1 MDFFSHWREY
11 QLGFDSP
18 RVLWLLPALLIP
30 LWLISFRSL
39 AGLGGW
45 RRLMALGFR
54 TAILT
59 ALVLALADVQLQRAT
74 EKVTV
79 IYVVD
84 QSQSIPAPRRT
95 ALLDYVNRAIKDHR
109 DRDDRA
115 GVIVFARDATIE
127 APPFDSDIRVS
138 TTPETELDPQFTNL
152 QAAIKL
158 AQASFPG
165 DSARRIVVVTD
176 GNQNMGDALEQARGA
191 AESGVGIDVVPVSLP
206 KQSDVLIER
215 IVTPADVR
223 KGQPFDL
230 RVVVNHA
237 ADDGAPPARGKLVV
251 RQQADDVSSVLS
263 EQQVTLTP
271 GKHVF
276 TIRQEIETPAFYSYE
291 AQFVPDGAA
300 DDAIAENNR
309 VAAFSYVRGSGQV
322 LLIEDF
328 ENPGEHELLADRL
341 RKQNI
346 EVTKRAS
353 DQAFRSLQELQ
364 QFDSVILANVPRE
377 HFSDEQIAM
386 LASNTQHLG
395 AGLIM
400 LGGPNSF
407 GAGGWAETPIETAMP
422 LEFHVKAAKVVPAG
436 ALAIVLDKSGSM
448 QGEKM
453 TMAAS
458 AACAA
463 IDGLSER
470 DHVGVF
476 AFDSVASTVVRMQ
489 PRRDSRPMKARV
501 IRIAAD
507 GGTNMGPGLQ
517 LAHQALRQAPDVGVR
532 HIILLTDGRSE
543 GAGYPRMIRQ
553 MADDRITITT
563 VAVGGDADVPL
574 LRQLAQSGGG
584 KFYHALNPKA
594 LPKIF
599 QTEARRVA
607 RPMIYEKDTGIQP
620 NLVYPHE
627 LLGGIDAFPPIT
639 GYVLTTVKKN
649 PLVEVAL
656 NSPQPAGKDNTT
668 LLATWNYGLGKAIC
682 FTSDAG
688 ARWTHPWVEW
698 ANYDKFFSQMVRWS
712 MRPVEDAGKF
722 TLATELDDGV
732 TRVVITALDKD
743 ENFLNFLSMEST
755 VLGPDLKPRSL
766 ELKQVAPGRYVGE
779 FPSDDSGNYF
789 LTVVPNPGAAPIR
802 SGVSVPYSREFRDR
816 DANLPLLEQIASLAP
831 PRGRPGV
838 LIQDATGNDRMEE
851 LLKISS
857 FRHDLPPARSN
868 QDVWQFLV
876 WGTCLAFFGDV
887 FIRRV
892 TLSWDW
898 VAPVADRVGVMFGR
912 TKAPERDATI
922 ERLRSRKVAAT
933 DEMDRRRAAMRFEP
947 APDAPIASTATL
959 ESAATAEAPKRA
971 PTPVETT
978 LEPTALETGNSYT
991 DRLLRAKKEAKKF
1004 REN

>member
-1 MDFFSHWREY
+1 MDFLTHWREY

-18 RVLWLLPALLIP
+18 HMLWLLPAALIP
-30 LWLISFRSL
+30 LWLFSFRSL
-39 AGLGGW
+39 AGLGFW
-45 RRLMALGFR
+45 RRLVALAFR
-54 TAILT
+54 SAVLT
-59 ALVLALADVQLQRAT
+59 ALVLALADIQLQRAT

-84 QSQSIPAPRRT
+84 QSQSIPPQRRT
-95 ALLDYVNRAIKDHR
+95 ALLDYVNRAIRDHR

-115 GVIVFARDATIE
+115 GVIVFARDAAIE
-127 APPFDSDIRVS
+127 APPFASDISVATS
-138 TTPETELDPQFTNL
+138 PETEIDPQFTNL

-176 GNQNMGDALEQARGA
+176 GNQNMGDALEQARSA
-191 AESGVGIDVVPVSLP
+191 TESGVGIDIVPVTLAR
-206 KQSDVLIER
+206 QSDVLIER
-215 IVTPADVR
+215 IVAPSDVR

-237 ADDGAPPARGKLVV
+237 ADEGTPPANGKLII
-251 RQQADDVSSVLS
+251 RQQADDVSTVLS
-263 EQQVTLTP
+263 EQPVSLAP

-291 AQFVPDGAA
+291 AQFVPDGAT
-300 DDAIAENNR
+300 DDAVAENNR

-346 EVTKRAS
+346 EVTKRSS

-377 HFSDEQIAM
+377 HFSDEQIQM

-407 GAGGWAETPIETAMP
+407 GAGGWAETPVEAAMP
-422 LEFHVKAAKVVPAG
+422 LDFQVKAAKVVPAG

-448 QGEKM
+448 QGEKI
-453 TMAAS
+453 TMAA
-458 AACAA
+458 AAASAA

-470 DHVGVF
+470 DHVGVY
-476 AFDSVASTVVRMQ
+476 AFDSVATTVVRMQ
-489 PRRDSRPMKARV
+489 PRRDARPMKARV
-501 IRIAAD
+501 MRIAAD
-507 GGTNMGPGLQ
+507 GGTNMAPGLQ
-517 LAHQALRQAPDVGVR
+517 LAHQAVRQVPDVGVR

-543 GAGYPRMIRQ
+543 GGGYPRLIRQ

-574 LRQLAQSGGG
+574 LRQLAQAGGG
-584 KFYHALNPKA
+584 KFYHALTPKA
-594 LPKIF
+594 LPQIF
-599 QTEARRVA
+599 QKEARRVA

-627 LLGGIDAFPPIT
+627 LLGGIDAFPIIN

-649 PLVEVAL
+649 PLVEVAI

-668 LLATWNYGLGKAIC
+668 LLATWNYGLGRSVC

-688 ARWTHPWVEW
+688 ARWTHAWVDW

-712 MRPVEDAGKF
+712 MRPVADQGKF
-722 TLATELDDGV
+722 TLATEQADGV

-743 ENFLNFLSMEST
+743 DNFLNFLAMEST
-755 VLGPDLKPRSL
+755 VLGPDLEPRTIA
-766 ELKQVAPGRYVGE
+766 LKQVAPGRYVGE

-802 SGVSVPYSREFRDR
+802 TGVSVPYSREYRDR
-816 DANLPLLEQIASLAP
+816 ETNLPLLEQLAALTP
-831 PRGRPGV
+831 PQGPPGV
-838 LIQDATGNDRMEE
+838 LIQDASGADGVEE
-851 LLKISS
+851 WLKISS
-857 FRHDLPPARSN
+857 FRHDLPPARSH
-868 QDVWQFLV
+868 QDIWQFLV

-887 FIRRV
+887 FVRRV

-898 VAPVADRVGVMFGR
+898 VAPLTNRIGALVGR
-912 TKAPERDATI
+912 ERGPQPDVRM
-922 ERLRSRKVAAT
+922 ERLRSRKVAAS

-947 APDAPIASTATL
+947 EADASVATTVVAEASERPQMLPPREVTIA
-959 ESAATAEAPKRA
+959 EPSAA
-971 PTPVETT
+971 
-978 LEPTALETGNSYT
+978 EPSSSYT
-991 DRLLRAKKEAKKF
+991 DRLLRAKKEAQRF

>member
-1 MDFFSHWREY
+1 MDFLTHWREY

-18 RVLWLLPALLIP
+18 HMLWLLPAALIP
-30 LWLISFRSL
+30 LWLFSFRSL
-39 AGLGGW
+39 AGFGFW
-45 RRLMALGFR
+45 RRLVALAFR
-54 TAILT
+54 SAVLT
-59 ALVLALADVQLQRAT
+59 ALVLALADIQLQRAT

-84 QSQSIPAPRRT
+84 QSQSIPPQRRT
-95 ALLDYVNRAIKDHR
+95 ALLDYVNRAIRDHR

-127 APPFDSDIRVS
+127 APPFASDISVATS
-138 TTPETELDPQFTNL
+138 PETEIDPQFTNL

-176 GNQNMGDALEQARGA
+176 GNQNMGDALEQARSA
-191 AESGVGIDVVPVSLP
+191 TESGVGIDIVPVSLP
-206 KQSDVLIER
+206 RQSDVLIER
-215 IVTPADVR
+215 IVTPSDVR

-237 ADDGAPPARGKLVV
+237 ADEGTPPANGKLII
-251 RQQADDVSSVLS
+251 RQQADDVSTVLS
-263 EQQVTLTP
+263 EQPVSLAP

-291 AQFVPDGAA
+291 AQFVPDGAT
-300 DDAIAENNR
+300 DDAVAENNR

-346 EVTKRAS
+346 EVTKRSS

-377 HFSDEQIAM
+377 HFSDEQIQM

-407 GAGGWAETPIETAMP
+407 GAGGWAETPVEAAMP
-422 LEFHVKAAKVVPAG
+422 LDFQVKAAKVVPAG

-448 QGEKM
+448 QGEKI
-453 TMAAS
+453 TMAA
-458 AACAA
+458 AAASAA

-470 DHVGVF
+470 DHVGVY
-476 AFDSVASTVVRMQ
+476 AFDSVATTVVRMQ
-489 PRRDSRPMKARV
+489 PRRDARPMKARV
-501 IRIAAD
+501 MRIAAD
-507 GGTNMGPGLQ
+507 GGTNMAPGLQ
-517 LAHQALRQAPDVGVR
+517 LAHQALRQVPDVGVR

-543 GAGYPRMIRQ
+543 GGGYQRMIRQ

-574 LRQLAQSGGG
+574 LRQLAQAGGG
-584 KFYHALNPKA
+584 KFYHALTPKA
-594 LPKIF
+594 LPQIF
-599 QTEARRVA
+599 QKEARRVA

-639 GYVLTTVKKN
+639 GYVLSTVKKN
-649 PLVEVAL
+649 PLVEVAI

-668 LLATWNYGLGKAIC
+668 LLATWNYGLGRSVC

-688 ARWTHPWVEW
+688 ARWTRAWVDW
-698 ANYDKFFSQMVRWS
+698 ADYDKFFSQMVRWS
-712 MRPVEDAGKF
+712 MRPVADQGKF
-722 TLATELDDGV
+722 TLSTEQTDGV

-743 ENFLNFLSMEST
+743 EDFLNFLAMEST
-755 VLGPDLKPRSL
+755 VLGPDLKPRAIQM
-766 ELKQVAPGRYVGE
+766 EQVAPGRYVGE

-802 SGVSVPYSREFRDR
+802 TGVSVPYSREYRDR
-816 DANLPLLEQIASLAP
+816 ETNLPLLEQLAALTP
-831 PRGRPGV
+831 PQGQPGV
-838 LIQDATGNDRMEE
+838 LIQDVSGNDRVEE
-851 LLKISS
+851 WLKISS
-857 FRHDLPPARSN
+857 FRHDLPPARSH
-868 QDVWQFLV
+868 QDVWQYLV

-887 FIRRV
+887 FVRRV

-898 VAPVADRVGVMFGR
+898 VAPLANRVGALLGR
-912 TKAPERDATI
+912 ERGPQPDVRM
-922 ERLRSRKVAAT
+922 ERLRSRKVAAS

-947 APDAPIASTATL
+947 EADAPVTTAVVTEAAERPQTLPPREVTIA
-959 ESAATAEAPKRA
+959 EPSAAKPE
-971 PTPVETT
+971 
-978 LEPTALETGNSYT
+978 NSYT
-991 DRLLRAKKEAKKF
+991 DRLLRAKKEAQRF